1 MRGGPKGTA
10 TYRLFALSNA
20 GSLIALISYP
30 VLVEPVFALRRQALI
45 WSSLYGAFL
54 VLCVFTA
61 IRSASGSVQ
70 EVATDDG
77 AEEKPGLRLYAMW
90 LALPACAS
98 ALLLAITNHLT
109 QNIAAIPFLWVLPLS
124 IYLLTFILCFAG
136 YYRRPP
142 YLQLLALG
150 LWSMAV
156 AIGIDMQGTVS
167 IKLMVPI
174 FALGLY
180 GCCMACHGELARLKP
195 HPRYL
200 TQFYLSIAAG
210 GAIGGIFVALIA
222 PRVFR
227 DYYEL
232 QLGMVLCAVL
242 ILAAMLRDGELAWFR
257 SWKQRTPLVGMVF
270 TVALAAYLGYQVRE
284 SDKGSRVIVRN
295 FYGVLKVSDSG
306 PEDSLNAIR
315 TLTHGTIWHGREFL
329 HPSRRNLPTTYYGP
343 FTGIGIAIRDRQ
355 QAGPMKVGVVGL
367 GAGTLAAYSRPGD
380 TYRFYE
386 INPLVIELAR
396 TQFYYLQNSPAKLDA
411 ARGDGRLTMEREQP
425 QNYDVLAIDAFSG
438 DAIPVHLLTREA
450 MALYF
455 RHLKP
460 DGVLAVHISNRYLD
474 LAPVVAAVS
483 QAAGKSVR
491 LVNTPGG
498 ENEVVAASW
507 MLVTADPGAKAG
519 AGEPTTR
526 IWTDDYSN
534 LFQALK

>member
-1 MRGGPKGTA
+1 
-10 TYRLFALSNA
+10 
-20 GSLIALISYP
+20 
-30 VLVEPVFALRRQALI
+30 
-45 WSSLYGAFL
+45 
-54 VLCVFTA
+54 
-61 IRSASGSVQ
+61 
-70 EVATDDG
+70 
-77 AEEKPGLRLYAMW
+77 
-90 LALPACAS
+90 
-98 ALLLAITNHLT
+98 
-109 QNIAAIPFLWVLPLS
+109 
-124 IYLLTFILCFAG
+124 
-136 YYRRPP
+136 
-142 YLQLLALG
+142 
-150 LWSMAV
+150 
-156 AIGIDMQGTVS
+156 
-167 IKLMVPI
+167 
-174 FALGLY
+174 
-180 GCCMACHGELARLKP
+180 
-195 HPRYL
+195 
-200 TQFYLSIAAG
+200 
-210 GAIGGIFVALIA
+210 
-222 PRVFR
+222 VFR

-242 ILAAMLRDGELAWFR
+242 ILAAILRDGELAWFR

-284 SDKGSRVIVRN
+284 FDKGSRVIVRN

-329 HPSRRNLPTTYYGP
+329 HPSRRNVPTTYYGP
-343 FTGIGIAIRDRQ
+343 FTGIGIAIRDKQ

-396 TQFYYLQNSPAKLDA
+396 TQFYYLQSSPAKLYA
-411 ARGDGRLTMEREQP
+411 ARGDGRLTMEREEP

-460 DGVLAVHISNRYLD
+460 DGVLAVHISNRYVD

-483 QAAGKSVR
+483 KAAGKSVR

-507 MLVTADPGAKAG
+507 MLLTADPGAKAG
-519 AGEPTTR
+519 AGESTTR